1 MKILQLFERA
11 WIMAAVAAFG
21 VAVYNCVTLM
31 VFNQKVYFPV
41 FCGVF
46 CLLLWWN
53 IKGQRKFY
61 EKMQQEKGKQ

>member
-11 WIMAAVAAFG
+11 WIMAAVVAFG
-21 VAVYNCVTLM
+21 VAVYNIITLP
-31 VFNQKVYFPV
+31 VFNQKIYFPV
-41 FCGVF
+41 FCGLF

-61 EKMQQEKGKQ
+61 EKMQQGKEKK